1 MEAGSKLMESG
12 EIGELPKGTVGHSG
26 QLVEKPNF
34 NPWVDCSIPSETN
47 VEENRNSSLIGP
59 DV

>member
-1 MEAGSKLMESG
+1 MESG

-26 QLVEKPNF
+26 QLVEKPSF

-47 VEENRNSSLIGP
+47 VEKNRNSSLIGP